1 MSLCKN
7 EEGYAVKYPVQMS
20 IKVAQGRSI
29 VSEEIDHL

>member
-7 EEGYAVKYPVQMS
+7 EEGYAVKYSVQMS
-20 IKVAQGRSI
+20 IKVPLGKSI